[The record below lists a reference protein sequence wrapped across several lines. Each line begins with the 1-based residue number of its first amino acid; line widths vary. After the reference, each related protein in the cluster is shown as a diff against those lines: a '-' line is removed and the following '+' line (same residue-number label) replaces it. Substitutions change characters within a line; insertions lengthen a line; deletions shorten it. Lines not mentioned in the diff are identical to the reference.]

1 MRREL
6 PNNHEGQR
14 SNAKRMVMDRVVRMN
29 DDLKHNLEKPYLKEE
44 GDEKRMVSY
53 DVKNYDVKK
62 RELFHGFC
70 PPGYERVKSYDKGNS
85 THVKE
90 HCRKIRVSGRGRAL
104 ATGLYNEGMIAQED
118 IRLGVDTTLDLTKAG
133 AKNATK
139 IERRST
145 KVRDVMQDQENKK
158 EEVRGSEQ

>member
-44 GDEKRMVSY
+44 GDEKRMVS
-53 DVKNYDVKK
+53 YDVKK

-118 IRLGVDTTLDLTKAG
+118 VRLGIDSGFDRTKSG
-133 AKNATK
+133 EKNAST
-139 IERRST
+139 IERRAEKIKDT
-145 KVRDVMQDQENKK
+145 MAKQEAKK
-158 EEVRGSEQ
+158 EEVRRKEA

>member
-1 MRREL
+1 
-6 PNNHEGQR
+6 
-14 SNAKRMVMDRVVRMN
+14 MN

-44 GDEKRMVSY
+44 GDEKRMVS
-53 DVKNYDVKK
+53 YDVKK

-118 IRLGVDTTLDLTKAG
+118 VRLGIDSGFDRTKSG
-133 AKNATK
+133 EKNAST
-139 IERRST
+139 IERRAEKIKDT
-145 KVRDVMQDQENKK
+145 MAKQEAKK
-158 EEVRGSEQ
+158 EEVRRKEA